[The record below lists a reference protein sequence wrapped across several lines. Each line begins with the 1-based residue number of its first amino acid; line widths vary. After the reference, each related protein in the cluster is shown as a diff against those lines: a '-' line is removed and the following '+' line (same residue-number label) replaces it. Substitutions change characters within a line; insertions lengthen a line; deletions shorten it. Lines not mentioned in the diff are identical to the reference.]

1 MWLILRL
8 KAGSKTTATSLF
20 QTSRMLL
27 QQNVEKLKNPNEFTF
42 VFMGDGW
49 AGDGQTSNTIF
60 GLALSAVRSLNRKP
74 LFILHS
80 GDSVFTGTA
89 KEFKTGGTYTDKL
102 PVKSLLQLIQDPQ
115 KGVPDIPFFIV
126 PGNHDRTG
134 INGPLS
140 NFRTFIGPTRFGFN
154 LPRIKTTIIGLNN
167 IEQLGLDKNNQPIY
181 GFPPTEL
188 SYLKAKLKKAS
199 KNTLLLMHVPPR
211 IGKWGNPS
219 YFKDPE
225 STFGNQNG
233 QLTRFL
239 DTIRGKVGHVLVG
252 HVHAFDT
259 LTYQGTRYVLS
270 GGAGAP
276 LVKKGFLKGTRTPI
290 FHIVEFTVRNG
301 VIVKRRVIP
310 IGFTA

>member
-1 MWLILRL
+1 MRL
-8 KAGSKTTATSLF
+8 KPRKKATTASLF
-20 QTSRMLL
+20 RTSRKLL
-27 QQNVEKLKNPNEFTF
+27 QHNVQKMKNPNDFTF

-60 GLALSAVRSLNRKP
+60 GLALSAARSLKRKP

-89 KEFKTGGTYTDKL
+89 KEFKTGGTYTDKV
-102 PVKSLLQLIQDPQ
+102 PVKSLLQLIRDPK

-134 INGPLS
+134 INGPLT

-167 IEQLGLDKNNQPIY
+167 VQQLGLDKNNKPVY
-181 GFPPTEL
+181 GFSPTEL
-188 SYLKAKLKKAS
+188 NFLKRKLTKS
-199 KNTLLLMHVPPR
+199 MKNSLVLMHVPPR
-211 IGKWGNPS
+211 IGKWGNPN

-239 DTIRGKVGHVLVG
+239 NRIRGKVRHVLVG

-259 LTYQGTRYVLS
+259 LKFQGTRYVLS

-276 LVKKGFLKGTRTPI
+276 LVKQGFLKGTRTPI
-290 FHIVEFTVRNG
+290 FHIVEFTVRKG
-301 VIVKRRVIP
+301 IVVKRRVIP

>member
-1 MWLILRL
+1 MWLIL
-8 KAGSKTTATSLF
+8 SIKTGTKGAEASLF
-20 QTSRMLL
+20 RTSIKRLL
-27 QQNVEKLKNPNEFTF
+27 RNVRTLKNPNEYTF
-42 VFMGDGW
+42 VFMGDSW

-60 GLALSAVRSLNRKP
+60 GLALSAVRSLKRKP

-80 GDSVFTGTA
+80 GDSVFTGTV

-102 PVKSLLQLIQDPQ
+102 PVKSLLQLIQDRK
-115 KGVPDIPFFIV
+115 KGVPDIPFFVV
-126 PGNHDRTG
+126 PGNHDQNG
-134 INGPLS
+134 INGPLT
-140 NFRTFIGPTRFGFN
+140 NFRTYVGPTRFGFN
-154 LPRIKTTIIGLNN
+154 LPQIKTTIIGLNN
-167 IEQLGLDKNNQPIY
+167 IRQLGSDKNNQPIY

-188 SYLKAKLKKAS
+188 SFLRRKLKVAQ
-199 KNTLLLMHVPPR
+199 KNTLVLMHVPPR
-211 IGKWGNPS
+211 IGKWSNPN

-239 DTIRGKVGHVLVG
+239 STIRGKVSHTLVG
-252 HVHAFDT
+252 HVHAFDK

-276 LVKKGFLKGTRTPI
+276 LVKQGFLKGTRTPI

-301 VIVKRRVIP
+301 IIVKRRVIP